1 MSNNPVVLSTPPPHT
16 WLQHFR
22 ALTEG
27 FLMMVAQE
35 DMVRRYPNM
44 GVKPY
49 PKSGWIYLFL
59 RFPFLPAYRL
69 VPWPLRQWI
78 LRLFF
83 IRGPQHWVDWE

>member
-44 GVKPY
+44 G
-49 PKSGWIYLFL
+49 
-59 RFPFLPAYRL
+59 FPFLPAYRL